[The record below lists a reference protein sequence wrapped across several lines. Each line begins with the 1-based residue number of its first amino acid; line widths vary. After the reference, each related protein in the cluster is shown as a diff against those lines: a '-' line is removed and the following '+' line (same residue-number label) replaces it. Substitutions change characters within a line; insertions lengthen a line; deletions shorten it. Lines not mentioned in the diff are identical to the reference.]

1 MDGKLTQKE
10 SSNFVGFSQKRK
22 EHVTPYKIAVVCLI
36 NQMCILRYKIR
47 PNAYLCKGE
56 RGITIK
62 PQYLRDFY
70 LLTLKLIH
78 CPDLAY
84 TELHSLIT
92 GNRYQLMP
100 ELLTNYE
107 KLCDKL
113 LVKKIDGL
121 MDTINNLNKMLIDLP
136 GQVSP
141 LVNKSSPVGL
151 FLRRMMLH
159 FDKLSFP
166 QTILVFEAFEVYI
179 REGRELVKKDKEFVV
194 QKIVPRSETIE
205 TSTPESANTGAVG
218 KSEMDLT
225 GDKMEMDSEMSVDM
239 SEEDA
244 KPTAAEMSVDMM
256 SDTDAKTT
264 AKSEGGLFKLSDN
277 DPKTTAKA
285 EGGLFKLPATSF
297 TTKLNSAKSYV
308 PLLGALGL
316 DDGDGLDMR
325 QLEKWDPG
333 AIWSRK
339 QAELF
344 ISQQAMYLLNNPQQ
358 ALAPPVLQE
367 RLQQI
372 LKHNP
377 EHAEAYY
384 LSYLNCLRV
393 NEFCGALENL
403 YHYFDRSNTL
413 LNHEDKPKGLRFAA
427 LNLGILYAHF
437 GHKEEA
443 LRALREAIAL
453 AHEVSDNQCLQH
465 IQSWY
470 YKLIGNEKMMEKQME
485 RSILKSSDLNLHF
498 LTSFGL
504 LSFSRFAS
512 SMGTKPSLVFE
523 LLHKSDLLNFHY
535 DITDL
540 MANSYAT
547 KAGLWNMYGKTEMA
561 SLMSQ
566 MLLHLDLKDPT
577 IGLTCYNGESVCLAI
592 CNVTS
597 RFIEEGEFHL
607 ASIIL
612 NHAKDRFP
620 QEKSW
625 QLVEQLLAFTQAL
638 YQRQWLEAQRAV
650 DQIAAHDKI
659 ESKLR
664 RAELLIE
671 RENFRDAMET
681 INTLFESDNDRMG
694 ALHRTRALILA
705 GKATM
710 CESNKCSRMPIIRK
724 YGNEKPID
732 RSACTGSAAVNH
744 FMKAVTT
751 GSEFYLN
758 YYSCMA
764 TIEHAKLLY
773 DKGFT
778 NQALR
783 LMEEGIVTVLA
794 HGTSYD
800 QASALYF
807 YLVCEANSIQE
818 TNGPMRVDAVME
830 IVKTLERVK
839 DTFKRLGVVHKI
851 QSIVFLQAMLCDDVG
866 KMAELYKYSLEFRKL
881 DELSC

>member
-10 SSNFVGFSQKRK
+10 CSNFVGFSQKRK

-62 PQYLRDFY
+62 PQHLRDFY

-78 CPDLAY
+78 CPDLAF
-84 TELHSLIT
+84 TELHKLLT
-92 GNRYQLMP
+92 GNTYELMP

-107 KLCDKL
+107 KLCDKI

-166 QTILVFEAFEVYI
+166 QTILVFESFERYI
-179 REGRELVKKDKEFVV
+179 RDGREEVVKEKEFVLKKPMERV
-194 QKIVPRSETIE
+194 GID
-205 TSTPESANTGAVG
+205 TSTPESVNTASES
-218 KSEMDLT
+218 KSQMDLT
-225 GDKMEMDSEMSVDM
+225 ADKLEDVEMDISEVEKP
-239 SEEDA
+239 SEEEGVF
-244 KPTAAEMSVDMM
+244 KPPTAVNTPFQS
-256 SDTDAKTT
+256 
-264 AKSEGGLFKLSDN
+264 
-277 DPKTTAKA
+277 
-285 EGGLFKLPATSF
+285 
-297 TTKLNSAKSYV
+297 KLNFTKSL
-308 PLLGALGL
+308 PLLSPSLFPPALRGDVTAGAG
-316 DDGDGLDMR
+316 GKPER
-325 QLEKWDPG
+325 WEPG

-358 ALAPPVLQE
+358 ALPPPLLQE
-367 RLQQI
+367 RLKQI

-453 AHEVSDNQCLQH
+453 SHEVSDNQCLQH
-465 IQSWY
+465 IQAWH
-470 YKLIGNEKMMEKQME
+470 YKLTGNEKMVEKQME

-547 KAGLWNMYGKTEMA
+547 KAGLWSMYGKTEMA

-607 ASIIL
+607 ATIIL
-612 NHAKDRFP
+612 SHARERFP
-620 QEKSW
+620 QERSW

-638 YQRQWLEAQRAV
+638 YQRRWLDAQRAV

-671 RENFRDAMET
+671 RENFREAMET
-681 INTLFESDNDRMG
+681 INSLFESVSEKMG
-694 ALHRTRALILA
+694 ALHQTRALILA

-710 CESNKCSRMPIIRK
+710 CESNRCDRMPLLRQ
-724 YGNEKPID
+724 YASEVPVD
-732 RSACTGSAAVNH
+732 RCASTGSAAVNH

-758 YYSCMA
+758 YYACMA

-783 LMEEGIVTVLA
+783 LMEDGIVTVLA
-794 HGTSYD
+794 HGTAYD

-818 TNGPMRVDAVME
+818 TNGPMREEALME
-830 IVKTLERVK
+830 IVKTLDRVK
-839 DTFKRLGVVHKI
+839 DTFKRLGVIHKI
-851 QSIVFLQAMLCDDVG
+851 QSVVFLQAMLCEDIG
-866 KMAELYKYSLEFRKL
+866 RSTELYKYSLEFRKL
-881 DELSC
+881 DEMSSSC

>member
-1 MDGKLTQKE
+1 MRAMDGKLTQKE
-10 SSNFVGFSQKRK
+10 CSNFVGFSQKRK

-62 PQYLRDFY
+62 PQHLRDFY

-78 CPDLAY
+78 CPDLAF
-84 TELHSLIT
+84 TELHKLVT
-92 GNRYQLMP
+92 GNTYNLMP
-100 ELLTNYE
+100 ELLVNYE
-107 KLCDKL
+107 KLCDKIL
-113 LVKKIDGL
+113 TKKIDGM

-166 QTILVFEAFEVYI
+166 QTILVFEAFEKYI
-179 REGRELVKKDKEFVV
+179 RDGRDKVQKEKEFVLKKPAERV
-194 QKIVPRSETIE
+194 RVD
-205 TSTPESANTGAVG
+205 TSTPESPNIVSESH
-218 KSEMDLT
+218 KSHMDLT
-225 GDKMEMDSEMSVDM
+225 GDKLEDVEMDLSEV
-239 SEEDA
+239 E
-244 KPTAAEMSVDMM
+244 KPADDDDDV
-256 SDTDAKTT
+256 
-264 AKSEGGLFKLSDN
+264 FKPPNVVNTPCQS
-277 DPKTTAKA
+277 
-285 EGGLFKLPATSF
+285 
-297 TTKLNSAKSYV
+297 KLNLSKSL
-308 PLLGALGL
+308 PHLSQCMENL
-316 DDGDGLDMR
+316 DIKKT
-325 QLEKWDPG
+325 EKWDPG

-358 ALAPPVLQE
+358 ALPPHVLQE
-367 RLQQI
+367 RLKQI

-403 YHYFDRSNTL
+403 YHYFDRNNTL

-437 GHKEEA
+437 GYKEEA

-453 AHEVSDNQCLQH
+453 SHEVSDNQCLQH
-465 IQSWY
+465 IQAWY
-470 YKLIGNEKMMEKQME
+470 YKLIGNEKRMEKQME

-607 ASIIL
+607 ATILL
-612 NHAKDRFP
+612 NHARERFP
-620 QEKSW
+620 HEKSW
-625 QLVEQLLAFTQAL
+625 QLIEQLLAFTQAL
-638 YQRQWLEAQRAV
+638 YQQQWLEAQKAV
-650 DQIAAHDKI
+650 DQIAAHDQI

-664 RAELLIE
+664 RTELLIE
-671 RENFRDAMET
+671 RENFREAMET
-681 INTLFESDNDRMG
+681 INALFETDNNKMG

-710 CESNKCSRMPIIRK
+710 CESNRCDRMPLLRK
-724 YGNEKPID
+724 YGTEKPVD
-732 RSACTGSAAVNH
+732 RFACTGSAAVNH

-764 TIEHAKLLY
+764 TVEHAKLLY

-794 HGTSYD
+794 HGTAYD

-807 YLVCEANSIQE
+807 YLVCEVNCIQE
-818 TNGPMRVDAVME
+818 ANAPNRGDAIMDR
-830 IVKTLERVK
+830 VKTLDRVK
-839 DTFKRLGVVHKI
+839 DTFKRLGVVHKM
-851 QSIVFLQAMLCDDVG
+851 QSVVFLQAMLCEDIG
-866 KMAELYKYSLEFRKL
+866 KTAELHKYSLEFRKL
-881 DELSC
+881 DEHNSGC

>member
-62 PQYLRDFY
+62 PQHLRDFY

-78 CPDLAY
+78 CPDLAF
-84 TELHSLIT
+84 TELHKLLT
-92 GNRYQLMP
+92 GKQYQLMP
-100 ELLTNYE
+100 ELLANYE
-107 KLCDKL
+107 KLCDKI

-136 GQVSP
+136 GQMSP

-166 QTILVFEAFEVYI
+166 QTILVFEAFERYV
-179 REGRELVKKDKEFVV
+179 REGREQVEKDKGFVV
-194 QKIVPRSETIE
+194 DRILTLRENVN
-205 TSTPESANTGAVG
+205 TSTPESANTVSGSVS
-218 KSEMDLT
+218 KNQMDITSEKMDDDEMDI
-225 GDKMEMDSEMSVDM
+225 
-239 SEEDA
+239 SEEEKTAGDDGEGIF
-244 KPTAAEMSVDMM
+244 KQPTAINTPYTSKVNFD
-256 SDTDAKTT
+256 KT
-264 AKSEGGLFKLSDN
+264 L
-277 DPKTTAKA
+277 
-285 EGGLFKLPATSF
+285 
-297 TTKLNSAKSYV
+297 
-308 PLLGALGL
+308 PLLS
-316 DDGDGLDMR
+316 
-325 QLEKWDPG
+325 QLTIGQDTKKVEKWDPG

-344 ISQQAMYLLNNPQQ
+344 ISQQAMFLLNNPQQ
-358 ALAPPVLQE
+358 ALPPPVLQE

-465 IQSWY
+465 IQAWY
-470 YKLIGNEKMMEKQME
+470 YKLIGNEKIMEKQME

-607 ASIIL
+607 ANIVL
-612 NHAKDRFP
+612 NHAKERFP

-625 QLVEQLLAFTQAL
+625 QLVEQLLVFTQAL

-664 RAELLIE
+664 
-671 RENFRDAMET
+671 
-681 INTLFESDNDRMG
+681 
-694 ALHRTRALILA
+694 
-705 GKATM
+705 
-710 CESNKCSRMPIIRK
+710 
-724 YGNEKPID
+724 
-732 RSACTGSAAVNH
+732 
-744 FMKAVTT
+744 
-751 GSEFYLN
+751 
-758 YYSCMA
+758 
-764 TIEHAKLLY
+764 
-773 DKGFT
+773 
-778 NQALR
+778 
-783 LMEEGIVTVLA
+783 
-794 HGTSYD
+794 
-800 QASALYF
+800 
-807 YLVCEANSIQE
+807 
-818 TNGPMRVDAVME
+818 
-830 IVKTLERVK
+830 
-839 DTFKRLGVVHKI
+839 
-851 QSIVFLQAMLCDDVG
+851 
-866 KMAELYKYSLEFRKL
+866 
-881 DELSC
+881 

>member
-62 PQYLRDFY
+62 PQHLRDFY

-78 CPDLAY
+78 CPDLAF
-84 TELHSLIT
+84 TELHKLLT
-92 GNRYQLMP
+92 GKQYQLMP
-100 ELLTNYE
+100 ELLANYE
-107 KLCDKL
+107 KLCDKI

-136 GQVSP
+136 GQMSP

-166 QTILVFEAFEVYI
+166 QTILVFEAFKRYV
-179 REGRELVKKDKEFVV
+179 REGREQVEKDKGFVV
-194 QKIVPRSETIE
+194 DRILTLRENVN
-205 TSTPESANTGAVG
+205 TSTPESANTVSGLVS
-218 KSEMDLT
+218 KNQMDITSEKMDDDEMDI
-225 GDKMEMDSEMSVDM
+225 
-239 SEEDA
+239 SEEEKTAGDDGEGIF
-244 KPTAAEMSVDMM
+244 KQPTAINTPYTSKVNFD
-256 SDTDAKTT
+256 KT
-264 AKSEGGLFKLSDN
+264 L
-277 DPKTTAKA
+277 
-285 EGGLFKLPATSF
+285 
-297 TTKLNSAKSYV
+297 
-308 PLLGALGL
+308 PLLS
-316 DDGDGLDMR
+316 
-325 QLEKWDPG
+325 QLTIGQDTKKVEKWDPG

-344 ISQQAMYLLNNPQQ
+344 ISQQAMFLLNNPQQ
-358 ALAPPVLQE
+358 ALPPPVLQE

-465 IQSWY
+465 IQAWY
-470 YKLIGNEKMMEKQME
+470 YKLIGNEKIMEKQME

-607 ASIIL
+607 ANIVL
-612 NHAKDRFP
+612 NHAKERFP

-625 QLVEQLLAFTQAL
+625 QLVEELLVFTQAL

-671 RENFRDAMET
+671 RENFREAMET
-681 INTLFESDNDRMG
+681 VNSLFESENERMG

-710 CESNKCSRMPIIRK
+710 CESNKCDRMPMIRK
-724 YGNEKPID
+724 YGHEKPVD

-818 TNGPMRVDAVME
+818 TNGPMRVDAIME

-851 QSIVFLQAMLCDDVG
+851 QSIVFLQAMLCEDVG
-866 KMAELYKYSLEFRKL
+866 KTSELYKYSLEFRKL
-881 DELSC
+881 DELNNGC

>member
-62 PQYLRDFY
+62 PQHLRDFY

-78 CPDLAY
+78 CPDLAF
-84 TELHSLIT
+84 TELHKLLT
-92 GNRYQLMP
+92 GKQYQLMP
-100 ELLTNYE
+100 ELLANYE
-107 KLCDKL
+107 KLCDKI

-136 GQVSP
+136 GQMSP

-166 QTILVFEAFEVYI
+166 QTILVFEAFERYV
-179 REGRELVKKDKEFVV
+179 REGREQVEKDKGFVV
-194 QKIVPRSETIE
+194 DRILTLRENVN
-205 TSTPESANTGAVG
+205 TSTPESANTGSGSVS
-218 KSEMDLT
+218 KNQMDITSEKMDDDEMDI
-225 GDKMEMDSEMSVDM
+225 
-239 SEEDA
+239 SEEEKTAGDDGEGIF
-244 KPTAAEMSVDMM
+244 KQPTAINTPYTSKVNFD
-256 SDTDAKTT
+256 KT
-264 AKSEGGLFKLSDN
+264 L
-277 DPKTTAKA
+277 
-285 EGGLFKLPATSF
+285 
-297 TTKLNSAKSYV
+297 
-308 PLLGALGL
+308 PLLS
-316 DDGDGLDMR
+316 
-325 QLEKWDPG
+325 QLTIGQDTKKVEKWDPG

-344 ISQQAMYLLNNPQQ
+344 ISQQAMFLLNNPQQ
-358 ALAPPVLQE
+358 ALPPPVLQE

-465 IQSWY
+465 IQAWY
-470 YKLIGNEKMMEKQME
+470 YKLIGNEKIMEKQME

-607 ASIIL
+607 ANIVL
-612 NHAKDRFP
+612 NHAKERFP

-625 QLVEQLLAFTQAL
+625 QLVEQLLVFTQAL

-671 RENFRDAMET
+671 RENFREAMET
-681 INTLFESDNDRMG
+681 VNSLFESENERMG
-694 ALHRTRALILA
+694 ALHRTRALILP

-710 CESNKCSRMPIIRK
+710 CESNKCDRMPMIRK
-724 YGNEKPID
+724 YGHEKPVD

-818 TNGPMRVDAVME
+818 TNGPMRVDAIME

-851 QSIVFLQAMLCDDVG
+851 QSIVFLQAMLCEDVG
-866 KMAELYKYSLEFRKL
+866 KTSELYKYSLEFRKL
-881 DELSC
+881 DELNNGC